1 MSIKSIY
8 PWVLEVNNRANFF
21 QSWVDSGIPKL
32 FWMNAFFIP
41 HSFLTAILQNHSRKY
56 LIAAEKLTFNVT
68 VMQGISQAE
77 IEEGPEDGVFV
88 HGLYME
94 GARWDS

>member
-1 MSIKSIY
+1 
-8 PWVLEVNNRANFF
+8 
-21 QSWVDSGIPKL
+21 
-32 FWMNAFFIP
+32 MNAFFIP

-56 LIAAEKLTFNVT
+56 AIAAEKLTFNVT